1 MRGAAAA
8 APRILL
14 ECLGLAAAV
23 IGAAATIGARLMHS
37 DRAQPA
43 GLEPQLVTTLCY
55 SWTQSHGGDSAVD
68 RGASEFQQK
77 YRDHGGQLQPTF
89 RAEYGGL
96 LRCRRCSR
104 CLPASGQAGHRLGGC
119 QVAWGARELRRR
131 RPSQTPQWTP
141 GRVPSA
147 ALPEAA
153 AAFPSGLIVHVV
165 VFCAGM
171 NVSVVRSAGGGR
183 WSNPPSPPGASR
195 VRGGVLHRIY
205 DEYGSQKARHTRFLA
220 LFQPQLTC
228 PQHRNTQS

>member
-1 MRGAAAA
+1 MNPCAGLLCQAASSPVQGIMEDRRRTDWSFRRSWSAGRRNARAVELTGSGAAIV
-8 APRILL
+8 RRQS
-14 ECLGLAAAV
+14 
-23 IGAAATIGARLMHS
+23 GAR
-37 DRAQPA
+37 
-43 GLEPQLVTTLCY
+43 
-55 SWTQSHGGDSAVD
+55 
-68 RGASEFQQK
+68 RGRQRCRWSGH
-77 YRDHGGQLQPTF
+77 RDHGGQLQPTF

-147 ALPEAA
+147 ALPEAT
-153 AAFPSGLIVHVV
+153 AAFPSDLIVHVV

-195 VRGGVLHRIY
+195 VRGEGTTSNI
-205 DEYGSQKARHTRFLA
+205 
-220 LFQPQLTC
+220 
-228 PQHRNTQS
+228 

>member
-1 MRGAAAA
+1 MSCI
-8 APRILL
+8 APTTW
-14 ECLGLAAAV
+14 CQMV
-23 IGAAATIGARLMHS
+23 AT
-37 DRAQPA
+37 DVPPA
-43 GLEPQLVTTLCY
+43 SPL
-55 SWTQSHGGDSAVD
+55 S
-68 RGASEFQQK
+68 
-77 YRDHGGQLQPTF
+77 QLQPTF

-205 DEYGSQKARHTRFLA
+205 VEYGSQKARHTRFLA

-228 PQHRNTQS
+228 TQHRNTQS

>member
-1 MRGAAAA
+1 MR
-8 APRILL
+8 PSW
-14 ECLGLAAAV
+14 CQMV
-23 IGAAATIGARLMHS
+23 AT
-37 DRAQPA
+37 DVPPA
-43 GLEPQLVTTLCY
+43 SPL
-55 SWTQSHGGDSAVD
+55 S
-68 RGASEFQQK
+68 
-77 YRDHGGQLQPTF
+77 QLQPTF

-165 VFCAGM
+165 VLCAGM

-205 DEYGSQKARHTRFLA
+205 VEYGSQKARHTRFLA

>member
-1 MRGAAAA
+1 MGGLFVRTPPARRRPTARFL
-8 APRILL
+8 PRPD
-14 ECLGLAAAV
+14 CPGL
-23 IGAAATIGARLMHS
+23 RL
-37 DRAQPA
+37 RALAWPWR
-43 GLEPQLVTTLCY
+43 V
-55 SWTQSHGGDSAVD
+55 
-68 RGASEFQQK
+68 
-77 YRDHGGQLQPTF
+77 RDLRPPSSGCSRSGQLD
-89 RAEYGGL
+89 
-96 LRCRRCSR
+96 
-104 CLPASGQAGHRLGGC
+104 
-119 QVAWGARELRRR
+119 LRRR

-171 NVSVVRSAGGGR
+171 NVSVVRSAGGGHWR
-183 WSNPPSPPGASR
+183 NPPSPPGASR

-220 LFQPQLTC
+220 LFQPHLVC

>member
-1 MRGAAAA
+1 MGS
-8 APRILL
+8 
-14 ECLGLAAAV
+14 LGIMFDVLRRQS
-23 IGAAATIGARLMHS
+23 GAR
-37 DRAQPA
+37 
-43 GLEPQLVTTLCY
+43 
-55 SWTQSHGGDSAVD
+55 
-68 RGASEFQQK
+68 RGRQRCRRRGH
-77 YRDHGGQLQPTF
+77 RDHGGQLQPTF

-165 VFCAGM
+165 VLCAGM
-171 NVSVVRSAGGGR
+171 NVSVVRSAGGVHSSPTLGTGHTPWAAASSAGR
-183 WSNPPSPPGASR
+183 PVRGTNGLCLDPDR
-195 VRGGVLHRIY
+195 VR
-205 DEYGSQKARHTRFLA
+205 TRVT
-220 LFQPQLTC
+220 LTVGKRC
-228 PQHRNTQS
+228 RCGCRRR

>member
-1 MRGAAAA
+1 MSCI
-8 APRILL
+8 APTTW
-14 ECLGLAAAV
+14 CQ
-23 IGAAATIGARLMHS
+23 M
-37 DRAQPA
+37 
-43 GLEPQLVTTLCY
+43 VTT
-55 SWTQSHGGDSAVD
+55 DVPSA
-68 RGASEFQQK
+68 SPLS
-77 YRDHGGQLQPTF
+77 QLQPTF

-165 VFCAGM
+165 VLCAGM

-195 VRGGVLHRIY
+195 VREGGPTP
-205 DEYGSQKARHTRFLA
+205 SQRRRGAGARAGQGRRSRLVNGDVNTPPPRRSAHTRTSDRERGSGNPRFRA
-220 LFQPQLTC
+220 FATATPGRH
-228 PQHRNTQS
+228 P

>member
-1 MRGAAAA
+1 M
-8 APRILL
+8 P
-14 ECLGLAAAV
+14 
-23 IGAAATIGARLMHS
+23 
-37 DRAQPA
+37 PA
-43 GLEPQLVTTLCY
+43 SPL
-55 SWTQSHGGDSAVD
+55 S
-68 RGASEFQQK
+68 
-77 YRDHGGQLQPTF
+77 QLQPTF

-228 PQHRNTQS
+228 LYHGGGWLIRSCGYSWDDEKLRCAAFSSMRWAGAPRLCGKGRS

>member
-1 MRGAAAA
+1 MQGTGKRLQGFPNALSLPCLRTAVQMHGAGRCGGLVELQRA
-8 APRILL
+8 L
-14 ECLGLAAAV
+14 ELSMV
-23 IGAAATIGARLMHS
+23 AT
-37 DRAQPA
+37 DVPPA
-43 GLEPQLVTTLCY
+43 SPL
-55 SWTQSHGGDSAVD
+55 S
-68 RGASEFQQK
+68 
-77 YRDHGGQLQPTF
+77 QLQPTF

-220 LFQPQLTC
+220 LFQPQLVC